1 MHCNIFLCCHGVIL
15 VTIHNVLISIA
26 KVFKLSVLE
35 QKAFIGAIAPF
46 DRLRPS
52 ELEAV
57 AEAMDIAYYKQ
68 GDIIV
73 ERYSAPEYLYIIIKG
88 VVQEIDNDGVASV
101 HVSQDMIDAMALID
115 GESQKEFVVEEE
127 LICYLLPKEL
137 FTTLLDNNKEFQKFY
152 YQNISERLDSLIE
165 QRYSKELSSFMVAK
179 IKEAYVRPPISVSAE
194 DSIYDAVAQMKQH
207 KITSILVKRGDEI
220 GIISDTDIREQ
231 VVLQRKSID
240 SPVGDVATYNL
251 IGMTTDDF
259 LFNALLTMTRHRI
272 KRLVIYENNEVM
284 GVLDQMELLS
294 FFSNHSHLISVQIER
309 ASTTDQL
316 KKACESLVHMV
327 QSLQAKGVKVRYI
340 SQLINEL
347 NTNIFEKLYQ
357 LIAPQELIE
366 NSCLMV
372 MGSEGRGEQVLK
384 TDQDNAIILRDG
396 FEFDG
401 LEAVT
406 QEFTET
412 LISFGY
418 PSCPGE
424 IMVSNPYWCKSLSD
438 FKEEIHQ
445 WISEPSENA
454 MMNLAIFYDAC
465 SVAGDTDLLREA
477 KGYLFEK
484 LQDNKPFFTNFAKPT
499 LSFET
504 PLGFFAN
511 FIVEKSHHKNQL
523 DLKKGGIFPLV
534 QGVRSLAL
542 EHRLTMTNT
551 IERIKTLQQLDVFE
565 KQFSVELIE
574 ALAFLSTLRL
584 QTGLHKLEHNEEL
597 DNYIAPNQLN
607 KLERDLLRDSFKIVN
622 EFKKFVTYHFK
633 LNMV

>member
-1 MHCNIFLCCHGVIL
+1 M
-15 VTIHNVLISIA
+15 
-26 KVFKLSVLE
+26 SVLE
-35 QKAFIGAIAPF
+35 QKAFIGAISPF

-68 GDIIV
+68 GDVLIA
-73 ERYSAPEYLYIIIKG
+73 RHASPEYLFIIIKG
-88 VVQEIDNDGVASV
+88 VVQEIDDDGVASV
-101 HVSQDMIDAMALID
+101 HVSQDIFDAMALID
-115 GESQKEFVVEEE
+115 GKSQKEFVVEEE

-137 FTTLLDNNKEFQKFY
+137 FTTLLDNNKSFQKFY

-179 IKEAYVRPPISVSAE
+179 IKEAYIRSPIMVNA
-194 DSIYDAVAQMKQH
+194 DDTIYDAVSQMKQH
-207 KITSILVKRGDEI
+207 KITSILVKRDDEV
-220 GIISDTDIREQ
+220 GILSDTDIREE
-231 VVLQRKSID
+231 VVLQRKSVD
-240 SPVGDVATYNL
+240 SPVGDIATYNL

-272 KRLVIYENNEVM
+272 KRLVIYENHEVV

-309 ASTTDQL
+309 ANTPEQL
-316 KKACESLVHMV
+316 QKACESVVHMI

-347 NTNIFEKLYQ
+347 NTNVFEKLYQ
-357 LIAPQELIE
+357 LIAPPELIE

-396 FEFDG
+396 FEFAG
-401 LEAVT
+401 LEEVT
-406 QEFTET
+406 KKFTEM
-412 LISFGY
+412 LITFGY
-418 PSCPGE
+418 PPCPGD

-438 FKEEIHQ
+438 FKQEIHN
-445 WISEPSENA
+445 WISEPSENS

-465 SVAGDTDLLREA
+465 AVAGDADLLREA

-484 LQDNKPFFTNFAKPT
+484 LQDNNPFFTHFAKPT

-523 DLKKGGIFPLV
+523 DLKKGGIFPIV

-574 ALAFLSTLRL
+574 SLAFLSTLRL
-584 QTGLHKLEHNEEL
+584 QTGLSKLEHNEEL
-597 DNYIAPNQLN
+597 NNYIAPNQLN
-607 KLERDLLRDSFKIVN
+607 KLERDLLKDSFKIVN
-622 EFKKFVTYHFK
+622 EFKKFITYHFK
-633 LNMV
+633 LNQI

>member
-1 MHCNIFLCCHGVIL
+1 M
-15 VTIHNVLISIA
+15 
-26 KVFKLSVLE
+26 SVLE

-46 DRLRPS
+46 DKLRPT

-57 AEAMDIAYYKQ
+57 AEAMDIGYFKQ
-68 GDIIV
+68 GDV
-73 ERYSAPEYLYIIIKG
+73 LVKRFSSPEYLYIIIKG

-115 GESQKEFVVEEE
+115 GESKKEFVVEEE

-179 IKEAYVRPPISVSAE
+179 IKEAYVRPPIAVNAD

-207 KITSILVKRGDEI
+207 KITSILIKRGDEI
-220 GIISDTDIREQ
+220 GIVSDTDIREQ

-240 SPVGDVATYNL
+240 SPVGDIATYNL
-251 IGMTTDDF
+251 IGMTTEDF

-309 ASTTDQL
+309 ANTTEQL
-316 KKACESLVHMV
+316 QKACESLVHMV

-340 SQLINEL
+340 AQLINEL
-347 NTNIFEKLYQ
+347 NTNVFEKLYQ
-357 LIAPQELIE
+357 LIAPPELIE

-372 MGSEGRGEQVLK
+372 MGSEGRAEQVLK

-396 FEFDG
+396 FQFDG
-401 LEAVT
+401 LEAIT
-406 QEFTET
+406 QQFTET

-418 PSCPGE
+418 PSCPGD
-424 IMVSNPYWCKSLSD
+424 IMVNNSYWCKPLSE

-445 WISEPSENA
+445 WISEPAENS

-465 SVAGDTDLLREA
+465 AVAGDEDLLREA

-484 LQDNKPFFTNFAKPT
+484 LQDNKAFFTHFAKPT

-523 DLKKGGIFPLV
+523 DLKKGGIFPIV

-565 KQFSVELIE
+565 KKVSVELIE

-584 QTGLHKLEHNEEL
+584 QTGLSKLEHNEEL

-607 KLERDLLRDSFKIVN
+607 KLERDLLKDSFKIVN
-622 EFKKFVTYHFK
+622 EFKKFITYHFK

>member
-1 MHCNIFLCCHGVIL
+1 
-15 VTIHNVLISIA
+15 
-26 KVFKLSVLE
+26 
-35 QKAFIGAIAPF
+35 
-46 DRLRPS
+46 
-52 ELEAV
+52 
-57 AEAMDIAYYKQ
+57 
-68 GDIIV
+68 
-73 ERYSAPEYLYIIIKG
+73 
-88 VVQEIDNDGVASV
+88 
-101 HVSQDMIDAMALID
+101 
-115 GESQKEFVVEEE
+115 
-127 LICYLLPKEL
+127 
-137 FTTLLDNNKEFQKFY
+137 
-152 YQNISERLDSLIE
+152 
-165 QRYSKELSSFMVAK
+165 
-179 IKEAYVRPPISVSAE
+179 
-194 DSIYDAVAQMKQH
+194 
-207 KITSILVKRGDEI
+207 
-220 GIISDTDIREQ
+220 
-231 VVLQRKSID
+231 
-240 SPVGDVATYNL
+240 
-251 IGMTTDDF
+251 
-259 LFNALLTMTRHRI
+259 
-272 KRLVIYENNEVM
+272 
-284 GVLDQMELLS
+284 
-294 FFSNHSHLISVQIER
+294 
-309 ASTTDQL
+309 
-316 KKACESLVHMV
+316 MV

-347 NTNIFEKLYQ
+347 NTNVFEKLYQ
-357 LIAPQELIE
+357 LIAPPELIE

-401 LEAVT
+401 LKQVT
-406 QEFTET
+406 QKFTET

-418 PSCPGE
+418 PPCPGD
-424 IMVSNPYWCKSLSD
+424 IMVSNTYWCKPLSQ
-438 FKEEIHQ
+438 FKQEIYE
-445 WISEPSENA
+445 WISEPSENS

-465 SVAGDTDLLREA
+465 SVAGDRNLLREA

-484 LQDNKPFFTNFAKPT
+484 LQDNRAFFTHFAKPT

-551 IERIKTLQQLDVFE
+551 IERIKTLEQLDVFE

-584 QTGLHKLEHNEEL
+584 QVGLSKLEHSEEL

-607 KLERDLLRDSFKIVN
+607 KLERDLLKDSFKIVN
-622 EFKKFVTYHFK
+622 EFKKFITYHFK

>member
-1 MHCNIFLCCHGVIL
+1 M
-15 VTIHNVLISIA
+15 
-26 KVFKLSVLE
+26 SVLE

-46 DRLRPS
+46 DRLRPN
-52 ELEAV
+52 ELESV

-68 GDIIV
+68 GDRLI
-73 ERYSAPEYLYIIIKG
+73 ERNSAPEYLFIIIKG

-101 HVSQDMIDAMALID
+101 HVSQDMFDAMALID

-137 FTTLLDNNKEFQKFY
+137 FTTLLNNNKEFQKYY

-179 IKEAYVRPPISVSAE
+179 IKEAYIRPPIIVNA
-194 DSIYDAVAQMKQH
+194 DDTIFDAVSQMKQH
-207 KITSILVKRGDEI
+207 KITSILVKRGDEV

-240 SPVGDVATYNL
+240 SPVGDIATYNL

-272 KRLVIYENNEVM
+272 KRLVIYENDEVM

-309 ASTTDQL
+309 ASTTEQL
-316 KKACESLVHMV
+316 RKACESLVHMV

-357 LIAPQELIE
+357 LIAPPELIE

-396 FEFDG
+396 FQFDG

-406 QEFTET
+406 KEFTET

-418 PSCPGE
+418 PKCPGD
-424 IMVSNPYWCKSLSD
+424 IMVSNPYWCKPLSE

-445 WISEPSENA
+445 WISEPSQES

-484 LQDNKPFFTNFAKPT
+484 LQDNKAFFMNFAKPT

-523 DLKKGGIFPLV
+523 DLKKGGIFPIV

-574 ALAFLSTLRL
+574 SLAFLSTLRL
-584 QTGLHKLEHNEEL
+584 QIGLQKLEHSEEL

-607 KLERDLLRDSFKIVN
+607 KLERDLLKDSFKIVN
-622 EFKKFVTYHFK
+622 EFKKFITYHFK